1 VSVVVA
7 VLLLGLG
14 LAFIVAEVLFPSLG
28 LLSLLATACI
38 VGALAVAFADSTSTG
53 IRFLVAVAVLVPV
66 VMLVGFKLFP
76 KSPMGKRMVAPG
88 LSFDARASTDER
100 DVALLGREGAVES
113 ALRPTGIARIDGRR
127 VDVVTRGELVEP
139 PARVRVIE
147 VTGNRIVVAA
157 LDAATSPS
165 RPPAGSSDP
174 PSTDPPTP
182 SGPAPRAADPTTE
195 ESA

>member
-1 VSVVVA
+1 VSLVVA
-7 VLLLGLG
+7 ILLLGLG

-38 VGALAVAFADSTSTG
+38 VGALAVAFSESTSTG
-53 IRFLVAVAVLVPV
+53 INFLIAVALLVPI

-76 KSPMGKRMVAPG
+76 RSPFGKRMVAPG

-100 DVALLGREGAVES
+100 DTALVGREGTVES

-127 VDVVTRGELVEP
+127 VDVVTRGELIEP
-139 PARVRVIE
+139 PARVRVVE

-157 LDAATSPS
+157 LDAATPSPAVP
-165 RPPAGSSDP
+165 RTVDPPAQ
-174 PSTDPPTP
+174 
-182 SGPAPRAADPTTE
+182 
-195 ESA
+195 ESP

>member
-1 VSVVVA
+1 MSVVVA
-7 VLLLGLG
+7 ILLLGLG

-53 IRFLVAVAVLVPV
+53 LNFLIAVAVLVPV

-76 KSPMGKRMVAPG
+76 RSPMGRKMIAPG
-88 LSFDARASTDER
+88 LSFDATASTDER
-100 DVALLGREGAVES
+100 DSALLGREGVVES

-127 VDVVTRGELVEP
+127 VDVVTRGELLEP

-147 VTGNRIVVAA
+147 VTGNRVVVAA
-157 LDAATSPS
+157 TDAPAAPNQPS
-165 RPPAGSSDP
+165 AAPTRPSAAPTRPP
-174 PSTDPPTP
+174 
-182 SGPAPRAADPTTE
+182 TE

>member
-1 VSVVVA
+1 MSVVVA
-7 VLLLGLG
+7 ILLLGLG

-53 IRFLVAVAVLVPV
+53 LNFLIAVAVLVPV

-76 KSPMGKRMVAPG
+76 RSPMGRKMVAPG
-88 LSFDARASTDER
+88 LSFDATSATDER
-100 DVALLGREGAVES
+100 DSALVGREGTVES

-147 VTGNRIVVAA
+147 VTGNRVVVAA
-157 LDAATSPS
+157 LDAA
-165 RPPAGSSDP
+165 P
-174 PSTDPPTP
+174 PSSPQAAPP
-182 SGPAPRAADPTTE
+182 AADPATE
-195 ESA
+195 EPA

>member
-1 VSVVVA
+1 MSVVVA

-53 IRFLVAVAVLVPV
+53 LNFLIAVAVLVPI

-76 KSPMGKRMVAPG
+76 RSPMGRKMVAPG
-88 LSFDARASTDER
+88 LSFDATATTDER
-100 DVALLGREGAVES
+100 DSALLGREGVVES

-147 VTGNRIVVAA
+147 VTGNRVVVVAVEA
-157 LDAATSPS
+157 SAAPPQPAAPAPPPTS
-165 RPPAGSSDP
+165 RPP
-174 PSTDPPTP
+174 
-182 SGPAPRAADPTTE
+182 TE
-195 ESA
+195 EST

>member
-1 VSVVVA
+1 MSVVVA
-7 VLLLGLG
+7 ILLLGLG

-53 IRFLVAVAVLVPV
+53 LNFLIAVTVLVPI

-76 KSPMGKRMVAPG
+76 RSPMGRKMVAPG
-88 LSFDARASTDER
+88 LSFDATATTDAR
-100 DVALLGREGAVES
+100 DQALLGREGVVES

-147 VTGNRIVVAA
+147 VTGNRVVVAA
-157 LDAATSPS
+157 LDAAPPSSPPVA
-165 RPPAGSSDP
+165 PPAADSNP
-174 PSTDPPTP
+174 EEPT
-182 SGPAPRAADPTTE
+182 
-195 ESA
+195 

>member
-1 VSVVVA
+1 MSVVVA

-38 VGALAVAFADSTSTG
+38 VGALAVAFAESTSTG
-53 IRFLVAVAVLVPV
+53 FNFLVAIAVLVPAV
-66 VMLVGFKLFP
+66 LLLGLKLFP
-76 KSPMGKRMVAPG
+76 RSPMGKRMVAPG

-100 DVALLGREGAVES
+100 DLALIGLVGVVES
-113 ALRPTGIARIDGRR
+113 PLRPTGIARIDNRR

-139 PARVRVIE
+139 GTRVRVLE
-147 VTGNRIVVAA
+147 VTGNRIVVTAQ
-157 LDAATSPS
+157 DAAESPS
-165 RPPAGSSDP
+165 A
-174 PSTDPPTP
+174 
-182 SGPAPRAADPTTE
+182 APRAADPRTE

>member
-1 VSVVVA
+1 MSVVVA

-38 VGALAVAFADSTSTG
+38 VGALAVAFSESTATG
-53 IRFLVAVAVLVPV
+53 INFLVAVAVLVPA
-66 VMLVGFKLFP
+66 VMLLGFKLFP

-88 LSFDARASTDER
+88 LSFASRPSSDER
-100 DVALLGREGAVES
+100 DLTLLGHEGVVES
-113 ALRPTGIARIDGRR
+113 ALRPTGIVRIDGRR
-127 VDVVTRGELVEP
+127 VDAITRGELLEP

-147 VTGNRIVVAA
+147 VSGNRIVVAA
-157 LDAATSPS
+157 LDAAAK
-165 RPPAGSSDP
+165 PPA
-174 PSTDPPTP
+174 
-182 SGPAPRAADPTTE
+182 APRAADPRTE